1 MLIPADSYA
10 VMRCKIFFCPNSQQ
24 LTLDLEAE
32 TLIVLF
38 GNTRFW
44 DVVNGVVN
52 TKKVKGILPKKL
64 LNRNILIS
72 DRGVAYSISVLHSQI
87 ASDEF

>member
-38 GNTRFW
+38 GNPRFW
-44 DVVNGVVN
+44 FV
-52 TKKVKGILPKKL
+52 VKGEKDNFNKIHSKL
-64 LNRNILIS
+64 KGEGKSNQTLCG
-72 DRGVAYSISVLHSQI
+72 GVP
-87 ASDEF
+87 